1 MRTADLQHIPEL
13 EHVPV
18 LDAQDPLAVRIIS
31 PEQSLKFAEADT
43 VIRARD
49 LLCRNEYKLVA
60 VVRFLTEEGESV
72 RIYFAQT
79 HHDDVPQDPS

>member
-18 LDAQDPLAVRIIS
+18 LDSQDPLAAGIIS
-31 PEQSLKFAEADT
+31 PKQSLKFAEADT

-49 LLCRNEYKLVA
+49 LLCRSEYKLVA
-60 VVRFLTEEGESV
+60 VVRFLTGEGESV
-72 RIYFAQT
+72 RIYFART
-79 HHDDVPQDPS
+79 HHDDVPHDPS